1 MGSGAGLR
9 GARAGRLVARPWGQA
24 CSATPRGGWRLEAR
38 APLAHGLGC
47 RVTVTAGPQEDEL
60 RRARPRSKQTA
71 LRSWVARGRPHQA
84 PQTGRLQRWKST
96 VPVWRPEVGDQGG
109 GGRLLS
115 WLLAGGSLATSSSL
129 AGAASPRPLPRAC
142 VRVQM
147 SPLYKGSSHV
157 GLRAHPADL
166 IVTSDI
172 CRDPILKSGHVLRY
186 QGSGLHHMNFGGHS
200 STITTVRSLVGKGG
214 LGELRPI
221 TVTAA

>member
-1 MGSGAGLR
+1 MPDSGVFRKRTIKRQALGPPE
-9 GARAGRLVARPWGQA
+9 ARWALALGREGPG
-24 CSATPRGGWRLEAR
+24 RGGWWPGPGDRPAARPPAAAGGWRPR

-60 RRARPRSKQTA
+60 RRARPRSKRTA

-129 AGAASPRPLPRAC
+129 AGVASPRPLPRAC

-157 GLRAHPADL
+157 GLRAHPA
-166 IVTSDI
+166 
-172 CRDPILKSGHVLRY
+172 PA
-186 QGSGLHHMNFGGHS
+186 
-200 STITTVRSLVGKGG
+200 
-214 LGELRPI
+214 RPRRN
-221 TVTAA
+221 